1 MIHIT
6 IKEFLVKMV
15 SSSSDINSKIIGG
28 FVSLVFT
35 IIFGF
40 FKYTESMIVMAGLT
54 AGFFGLSSLDY
65 KALLIRRENND
76 NNNTIINQQALEQK
90 G

>member
-1 MIHIT
+1 MIHVS

-28 FVSLVFT
+28 FLSLIFT
-35 IIFGF
+35 IVFGF
-40 FKYTESMIVMAGLT
+40 FRYTEPMIVMAGLT

-65 KALLIRRENND
+65 KALLLRRD
-76 NNNTIINQQALEQK
+76 TKDIIQHVEQIK
-90 G
+90 ITGEEK